1 MMEKE
6 LEFVYMQGFVEQMHV
21 RQMRVAEAQMHV
33 RQMRVD
39 VEFMDVLVK

>member
-6 LEFVYMQGFVEQMHV
+6 LEFVYMQGFVEQMRV
-21 RQMRVAEAQMHV
+21 RQMRVAVEQMHV

-39 VEFMDVLVK
+39 VELMDVLVK

>member
-6 LEFVYMQGFVEQMHV
+6 LEFVYMQGVVE
-21 RQMRVAEAQMHV
+21 QMHV

-39 VEFMDVLVK
+39 VELMDVLVK